1 VRPLRLSAAVGAG
14 FVVWGGAAG
23 LLRLHDN
30 SFLTHV
36 ATGHLIVSHGVPH
49 TDPYSF
55 TALGHP
61 WVVESWLAS
70 FLYGEV
76 DRSGAHGLQFLHAA
90 LAATLAGLVWILTR
104 PAGTLAGR
112 IVVATAALSIGTGY
126 WSPRPL
132 LIGLVLFAV
141 VILLAEQ
148 QRGSPWVLLPI
159 MWVWVNVHGSWVLG
173 LAYLV
178 LRLIGRAV
186 GRVDLGRLP
195 RLIGATVVG
204 IALGAVNPFG
214 VQLLTYPLRVATDHQ
229 AFAHIAEWESPSF
242 SDITNLVLLATV
254 LVTLV
259 LLVARRGFIEDAL
272 VVTVFFAMACL
283 ASRNVPVASLAV
295 TPIFARGLTGLGSL
309 DGARRG
315 VLPSTLVA
323 LWAGLAALS
332 ASQALRSPEFDL
344 AAYPVAAVTAMQERG
359 LAPGRVATQDFV
371 GNYLE
376 FRYGSRASA
385 FIDDRVDM
393 YPKPVESAYGTL
405 LAGSSEWEAVLDG
418 YRVHAVLWAKQEPLA
433 GLLAASPR
441 WQIVWQDSRWV
452 VAVRRPVAPLGQN
465 TSGNALPASAMP
477 PAGA

>member
-1 VRPLRLSAAVGAG
+1 VRTPRVSAAVGAG
-14 FVVWGGAAG
+14 FVVWGAAVG
-23 LLRLHDN
+23 LVRLHDN

-36 ATGHLIVSHGVPH
+36 ATGRLIVAHGVPH

-70 FLYGEV
+70 VLYAEV
-76 DRSGAHGLQFLHAA
+76 GRLGTHGLQFLHAA

-112 IVVATAALSIGTGY
+112 IVVASAALSIGTGY

-132 LIGLVLFAV
+132 LIALVLFAV

-148 QRGSPWVLLPI
+148 PRGSPWLLVPV
-159 MWVWVNVHGSWVLG
+159 MWVWVNVHGSWGLA

-178 LRLIGRAV
+178 VRLIGRAM
-186 GRVDLGRLP
+186 GGGDLGRLR

-204 IALGAVNPFG
+204 TLLGAVNPSG
-214 VQLLTYPLRVATDHQ
+214 IRLLTYPLRLATDHQ
-229 AFAHIAEWESPSF
+229 AFAHIVEWESPSF
-242 SDITNLVLLATV
+242 SDLTNLVLLATV
-254 LVTLV
+254 LVSLV
-259 LLVARRGFIEDAL
+259 LLVARRGALEDAL
-272 VVTVFFAMACL
+272 VVGVFFAMACL

-295 TPIFARGLTGLGSL
+295 TPVFARGLAGLGSL

-315 VLPSTLVA
+315 VLPVGLLA
-323 LWAGLAALS
+323 LWLWLAAVL
-332 ASQALRSPEFDL
+332 AAHALRSPEFEL
-344 AAYPVAAVTAMQERG
+344 AAYPVAAVDAMQVHG
-359 LAPGRVATQDFV
+359 LAPGRVATQDYV

-393 YPKPVESAYGTL
+393 YPKSVETAYGIL
-405 LAGSSEWEAVLDG
+405 LGGAPGWQGVLDR
-418 YRVHAVLWAKQEPLA
+418 YHVHAVLWAKHEPLA
-433 GLLAASPR
+433 GLLAQSPR
-441 WQIVWQDSRWV
+441 WQIAWQDSRWV
-452 VAVRRPVAPLGQN
+452 VAVRRPVVP
-465 TSGNALPASAMP
+465 SGRA
-477 PAGA
+477 

>member
-1 VRPLRLSAAVGAG
+1 VRPPRLSAAVGAG
-14 FVVWGGAAG
+14 FVVWGGAVG

-36 ATGHLIVSHGVPH
+36 ATGRLIVAQGVPH
-49 TDPYSF
+49 ADPYSF

-70 FLYGEV
+70 LLYEGA
-76 DRSGAHGLQFLHAA
+76 DRLGAHGLQYLHAA
-90 LAATLAGLVWILTR
+90 LAATLAGLVWLLTR

-112 IVVATAALSIGTGY
+112 IVVATVALSVGTGY

-132 LIGLVLFAV
+132 LIALVLFAV
-141 VILLAEQ
+141 VILMTDQ
-148 QRGSPWVLLPI
+148 DRWSPWALLPV
-159 MWVWVNVHGSWVLG
+159 MWVWVNVHGSWGVG

-229 AFAHIAEWESPSF
+229 AFAHIAEWGSPSF
-242 SDITNLVLLATV
+242 SDVTNLVLLATV

-259 LLVARRGFIEDAL
+259 LLVARRGSVEDAL

-315 VLPSTLVA
+315 VLPATLVA
-323 LWAGLAALS
+323 LWAGLAALL

-376 FRYGSRASA
+376 FRFGSRASA

-393 YPKPVESAYGTL
+393 YPKSVESAYGTL
-405 LAGSSEWEAVLDG
+405 LAGSPGWEAVLDG
-418 YRVHAVLWAKQEPLA
+418 YRVHAVLWAKDEPLA
-433 GLLAASPR
+433 GLLAASPH

-452 VAVRRPVAPLGQN
+452 VVVRRPAAPTGR
-465 TSGNALPASAMP
+465 TSSGDASPASITP
-477 PAGA
+477 HVGA